1 MLLFEHKSTDNQ
13 HAAAFWSPLRTVVH
27 KSQRKQT
34 PAVNSSII
42 RPCAKPVRQVCG
54 PVMNK
59 GGGGGQQMTRGGM
72 EGGWSLR
79 WSSKREERW
88 RQKLIDDRY
97 ESGQRKQQP
106 GCCGPEK
113 RKAEEKM
120 SHTSQRALF
129 SPSAEKTQAAKEYL
143 FYLMITPSARHSL
156 KQSQLH
162 VRRQTLLP
170 RGEKSY
176 LHSRRPLAAL
186 FLPRSESLGRDI
198 LSETRERHS
207 VTHPN
212 GGFNNLKPA
221 RSSISKKAWKKG
233 SLHAILMLLQKCRQ
247 NDKQRKRMKFLVF
260 GFRREDAAI
269 RGAQILLQGFNYRQV
284 IKPVVVFLFLWRI
297 QRACLAD
304 TELLCPSFKQQMRVQ
319 IASGERLSYLSY
331 CNE

>member
-1 MLLFEHKSTDNQ
+1 
-13 HAAAFWSPLRTVVH
+13 
-27 KSQRKQT
+27 
-34 PAVNSSII
+34 
-42 RPCAKPVRQVCG
+42 
-54 PVMNK
+54 
-59 GGGGGQQMTRGGM
+59 
-72 EGGWSLR
+72 
-79 WSSKREERW
+79 
-88 RQKLIDDRY
+88 
-97 ESGQRKQQP
+97 
-106 GCCGPEK
+106 
-113 RKAEEKM
+113 M

-198 LSETRERHS
+198 LRETRERHS

-284 IKPVVVFLFLWRI
+284 IKPVVVFFVPVAYSTGLFGRH
-297 QRACLAD
+297 RAALSQFQTANESSD
-304 TELLCPSFKQQMRVQ
+304 SFRWKIILLILLQW
-319 IASGERLSYLSY
+319 ITNGE
-331 CNE
+331 EK